1 MRLFPFI
8 FKQFRTTKCFPFF
21 FFKYT
26 NQLLCFDICT
36 TGQIQKPVSEDD
48 RDRNATINSA
58 LADTSYADLEA
69 GTQTQEDGTE
79 IMLKKFQEETDA
91 LRKAIAQIMDNVET
105 IDSMY
110 EQTLQK
116 EGDPDERREVAAK
129 ITTLVAQSGKISQAV
144 RKRLRRIAEEN
155 ETYAKEEPSSVAA
168 VRIRLSTHQVITQS
182 FMNTMQKFEDAQD
195 RHQEAVK
202 LAMERQL
209 RIMNPDAT
217 DEDIEK
223 ALKRGETDQ
232 VIEDSPMLCELPPE
246 EQKRLRAELDILAS
260 RNKDIRELERN
271 IVDLHQMFI
280 DMQLLVEQ
288 QGDLLNTIEYNVQD
302 TKGRA
307 ETGMHELVRA
317 YDFQKRAKRK
327 KWCVA
332 ILIIAIITA
341 IAVPLLVK
349 FIPVWFPETED
360 AINNI
365 PIIGPGNDDAETPIS
380 PSPNPSN
387 APESDAMERLP
398 VSASIY
404 SPLNSPC
411 AAVGSKTKC

>member
-1 MRLFPFI
+1 
-8 FKQFRTTKCFPFF
+8 
-21 FFKYT
+21 
-26 NQLLCFDICT
+26 
-36 TGQIQKPVSEDD
+36 
-48 RDRNATINSA
+48 
-58 LADTSYADLEA
+58 
-69 GTQTQEDGTE
+69 
-79 IMLKKFQEETDA
+79 MLKQFQEETDA
-91 LRKAIAQIMDNVET
+91 LRKAVQQIMDNVET

-110 EQTLQK
+110 EQTLQQK
-116 EGDPDERREVAAK
+116 GDPEERREVAAK

-155 ETYAKEEPSSVAA
+155 ETYAKEKPSSVAA

-182 FMNTMQKFEDAQD
+182 FMNAMQKFEDAQD

-223 ALKRGETDQ
+223 ALKRGETDN

-246 EQKRLRAELDILAS
+246 EQKRLRAELNFLSS
-260 RNKDIRELERN
+260 RNKDIRVLERN

-307 ETGMHELVRA
+307 EAGMHELVRA

-332 ILIIAIITA
+332 ILILAIVLA

-349 FIPVWFPETED
+349 FIPIWFPGTED

-365 PIIGPGNDDAETPIS
+365 PIIGPGSDDTGSTPS
-380 PSPNPSN
+380 PSPNL
-387 APESDAMERLP
+387 SDGAEGDTSGRVP
-398 VSASIY
+398 VSATIY
-404 SPLNSPC
+404 SPWKSPC
-411 AAVGSKTKC
+411 PAAGTRQKC

>member
-1 MRLFPFI
+1 M
-8 FKQFRTTKCFPFF
+8 
-21 FFKYT
+21 
-26 NQLLCFDICT
+26 LCFDNHT
-36 TGQIQKPVSEDD
+36 TVQIQKPVSEDD
-48 RDRNATINSA
+48 HDRNATINSA

-91 LRKAIAQIMDNVET
+91 LRKAIGQIMENVET

-110 EQTLQK
+110 EQTLEK

-182 FMNTMQKFEDAQD
+182 FMTTVQKFEDAQD

-223 ALKRGETDQ
+223 ALKRGETDE
-232 VIEDSPMLCELPPE
+232 VVEDSPMLCELPPE

-307 ETGMHELVRA
+307 EAGMHELVRA

-349 FIPVWFPETED
+349 FIPVWFPGTED
-360 AINNI
+360 AISNI
-365 PIIGPGNDDAETPIS
+365 PIIGSGNDDTETPIS

-387 APESDAMERLP
+387 GAESDTMERLP